1 MKRKIKILQPLSTY
15 MMSSVIDEKDLEII
29 KMLENNAR
37 MPLTRIA
44 EKVGMSDVAIR
55 KRLKRLEDEGIIKGY
70 RLRLDHS
77 KLGYRARAIIGF
89 NVEAARLLEVIKA
102 LTELPEV
109 KFLAVTSGD
118 HMVIVDYWAKDNI
131 ELEKFVNE
139 IKNKYGARDV
149 MPSLVLEMIKE

>member
-1 MKRKIKILQPLSTY
+1 
-15 MMSSVIDEKDLEII
+15 MSSVIDEKDLEII

-77 KLGYRARAIIGF
+77 KLGYRARALIGF
-89 NVEAARLLEVIKA
+89 NVEASRLLEVIKA
-102 LTELPEV
+102 LSELPEV

-118 HMVIVDYWAKDNI
+118 HMIIIDYWAKDNI
-131 ELEKFVNE
+131 ELENFVNE
-139 IKNKYGARDV
+139 VKAKYGVRDI

>member
-1 MKRKIKILQPLSTY
+1 
-15 MMSSVIDEKDLEII
+15 MSSVIDEKDLEII

>member
-1 MKRKIKILQPLSTY
+1 LKRKIKILHPPSVY

>member
-1 MKRKIKILQPLSTY
+1 MKRKIKILHPPSVY